1 MNTIYLRILLWSIDI
16 RDYGDDGLVGDLCKH
31 FRPTVQQ
38 LDETLPLLDEL
49 VGYLLEIILH
59 GLCHDLNRAT
69 SLLCAN

>member
-31 FRPTVQQ
+31 FRSTVQQ

-49 VGYLLEIILH
+49 VGNLLEIILH

>member
-16 RDYGDDGLVGDLCKH
+16 RDYGDDGLVGDLYKH

-49 VGYLLEIILH
+49 VGNLLEIILH